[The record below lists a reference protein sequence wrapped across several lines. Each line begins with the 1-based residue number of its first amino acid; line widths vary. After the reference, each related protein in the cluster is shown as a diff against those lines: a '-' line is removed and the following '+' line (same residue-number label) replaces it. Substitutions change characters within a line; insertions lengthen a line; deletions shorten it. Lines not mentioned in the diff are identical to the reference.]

1 MNKVKRPSKINK
13 NIKDNII
20 VYVSSRN
27 NYDMVEGAVLKNIQL
42 DGYEFINVDD
52 CSCDAEIAKGK

>member
-1 MNKVKRPSKINK
+1 MKE
-13 NIKDNII
+13 NII

-27 NYDMVEGAVLKNIQL
+27 NYDMVEGAVLKNIKL

-52 CSCDAEIAKGK
+52 GSCANCQSNT